1 MIDYHALARLYCSP
15 IKVICMT
22 FYSKRMM
29 KPRYFVV
36 IPAAG
41 VGQRLGDK
49 TPKQYLKILNKT
61 ILQWCIDIFLNQ
73 SIFDQII
80 VVLRDGDPYWPQLH
94 RHHPKLMTCLGGIER
109 CHSVFNGLTALS
121 HIAKNQD
128 WVLVHDAVRPCL
140 HPDDLMGLVERT
152 TPHPIG
158 GILATPAK
166 DTIKQLGSEKLSTPD
181 RNTLWHARTPQM
193 FRYGLLMRALVHVIE
208 RNQQVPDESSAVE
221 LIAQPIGVMG
231 GRSDNIKITE
241 PIDLFMA
248 QKILSDRSKIL
259 NANLG

>member
-1 MIDYHALARLYCSP
+1 
-15 IKVICMT
+15 MT
-22 FYSKRMM
+22 FYPKSMM
-29 KPRYFVV
+29 KSRYFVV

-73 SIFDQII
+73 SIFEQVV
-80 VVLRDGDPYWPQLH
+80 VVLRDSDPYWSQLH
-94 RHHPKLMTCLGGIER
+94 GHHPKLMTCLGGKER

-140 HPDDLMGLVERT
+140 HPDDLMNLVEQI

-166 DTIKQLGSEKLSTPD
+166 DTIKQLRAEKLSTPN
-181 RNTLWHARTPQM
+181 RNTLLHAQTPQM
-193 FRYGLLMRALVHVIE
+193 FRYGLLMRALAYVIE
-208 RNQQVPDESSAVE
+208 RNQSVPDESSAVE
-221 LIAQPIGVMG
+221 LIAQPIHVMDSRPG
-231 GRSDNIKITE
+231 NIKITE
-241 PIDLFMA
+241 PIDLFIA
-248 QKILSDRSKIL
+248 EKILSDRSKTLMKTPALKISRL
-259 NANLG
+259 A